1 MLTQQEISDHI
12 EISQLLQRYFR
23 ALDSKDYELL
33 DTVFLA
39 DAVLH
44 YELGQGAP
52 VPYREMVKA
61 FREFNERFCF
71 TQHIMGQPLIE
82 LEGNTARSTV
92 NLRALHVQVKLDGQ
106 NVTWVVY
113 GFYRDV
119 HVRTTEGWRIKERYF
134 RGIHFEGALMPPDH
148 VKRFP
153 KSPCD

>member
-12 EISQLLQRYFR
+12 EITQLLQRYFR

-33 DTVFLA
+33 DSVFLP

-44 YELGQGAP
+44 YELGQGVPAP
-52 VPYREMVKA
+52 YLEMVKA
-61 FREFNERFCF
+61 FREFNERFSF
-71 TQHIMGQPLIE
+71 TQHLMGQPLIQ
-82 LEGNTARSTV
+82 LDGDTARSTV

-106 NVTWVVY
+106 NVRWVVY
-113 GFYRDV
+113 GFYRDL
-119 HVRTTEGWRIKERYF
+119 HVRTTEGWRIKDRYF
-134 RGIHFEGALMPPDH
+134 KGMHLEGDLLQLDQ